1 MTSLF
6 DTWTHDPVSWQGG
19 TYNDFFALEFGVNS
33 PVHVTALRYWYVPA
47 VGNKPD
53 ALALYDLT
61 ASVSLGNITSVGAPL
76 AAGWNDYALPA
87 PVDLVA
93 GHTYQIGYDPP
104 WNQSVPYTN
113 TATVPPSALVF
124 GVNGW
129 RDSAASWN
137 PVGGGITDTTVRLL
151 VDISGTVTQSGGGG
165 LTNADLQAELAAW
178 LSANGSTNGHQAD
191 GLPWISKQS
200 LDAIGTNVGTVLDKI
215 GNVSSQ
221 EQTQYGISGNNLW
234 RGLIA
239 LLAYV
244 VANGQNL
251 QALIGTANQIKNWLG
266 GNGGAAA
273 GYDYHGAVEDI
284 RQKVY
289 NVEALLSPGG
299 AIRNGIDWQNGAIYD
314 EARLST
320 PATYTLNGYGYL
332 VTSRTIH
339 RISVGT
345 IPPEVGQIDFTG
357 DNVWL
362 PRFGW
367 WAPITAQGA
376 VLERHY
382 IDWKEQWL
390 VPAPQTC
397 VGLAYHLPTGV
408 NATLYA
414 YSVL

>member
-1 MTSLF
+1 MPHLYDNATFGFAAVGTSAGYTIGNPF
-6 DTWTHDPVSWQGG
+6 VVTDTITVSQLGFYRDDTGAQTHPTHLAIYETNAGTLVAPDTAPAVPAGIGWQWTDLASPVVLPAG
-19 TYNDFFALEFGVNS
+19 TYIVVGYWPAGYTWYRNTSAPRPIAPANIDWPTYNRADHQGATMVYPTESRDNFCQNAVDITYTVGGSTPPPPDTDQISYLQ
-33 PVHVTALRYWYVPA
+33 LREEMARWLA
-47 VGNKPD
+47 SAD
-53 ALALYDLT
+53 A
-61 ASVSLGNITSVGAPL
+61 
-76 AAGWNDYALPA
+76 
-87 PVDLVA
+87 
-93 GHTYQIGYDPP
+93 
-104 WNQSVPYTN
+104 TN
-113 TATVPPSALVF
+113 THH
-124 GVNGW
+124 G
-129 RDSAASWN
+129 D
-137 PVGGGITDTTVRLL
+137 
-151 VDISGTVTQSGGGG
+151 
-165 LTNADLQAELAAW
+165 
-178 LSANGSTNGHQAD
+178 
-191 GLPWISKQS
+191 LPWLTSE
-200 LDAIGTNVGTVLDKI
+200 NVLSVLSKI

-239 LLAYV
+239 LLGYV

-273 GYDYHGAVEDI
+273 EYDYHGAVEDI

-289 NVEALLSPGG
+289 NVESLLSPGG
-299 AIRNGIDWQNGAIYD
+299 AIRNGIDWQTGAIYD
-314 EARLST
+314 EARLSV
-320 PATYTLNGYGYL
+320 PDTYALNGYGYL
-332 VTSRTIH
+332 VTSRTVH

-408 NATLYA
+408 DATLYA